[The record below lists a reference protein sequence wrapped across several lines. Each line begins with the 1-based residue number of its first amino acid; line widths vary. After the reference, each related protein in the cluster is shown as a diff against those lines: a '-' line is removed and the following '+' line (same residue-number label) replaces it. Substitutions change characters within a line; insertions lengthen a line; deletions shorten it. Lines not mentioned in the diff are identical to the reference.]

1 MKKIRKANE
10 DLAEMLNELKVGD
23 DPIFDAVSLYEITK
37 VPSGFIYKNEYT
49 GCVFVPYAPK
59 EQPKKE
65 AVIIPPP
72 IKPTM
77 EEKKVTKPARKA
89 VTK

>member
-49 GCVFVPYAPK
+49 GCVFVPDAPK
-59 EQPKKE
+59 EALPKVVPTMTEKKITKPSKKE
-65 AVIIPPP
+65 
-72 IKPTM
+72 
-77 EEKKVTKPARKA
+77 ETK
-89 VTK
+89 

>member
-1 MKKIRKANE
+1 MTVIKTPEEAEQVLSSLKIGE
-10 DLAEMLNELKVGD
+10 ET
-23 DPIFDAVSLYEITK
+23 IFNYNPKWRVTRVNGGWLYSSDYNGVT
-37 VPSGFIYKNEYT
+37 
-49 GCVFVPYAPK
+49 FVPDAPK

-72 IKPTM
+72 IKPMM
-77 EEKKVTKPARKA
+77 EEKKVTKPARKV

>member
-1 MKKIRKANE
+1 MTVIKTPEEAAQVLSSLKIGE
-10 DLAEMLNELKVGD
+10 ET
-23 DPIFDAVSLYEITK
+23 IFNYNPKWRVTRVNGGWLYSSDYNGVT
-37 VPSGFIYKNEYT
+37 
-49 GCVFVPYAPK
+49 FVPDAPK

-72 IKPTM
+72 IKPMM
-77 EEKKVTKPARKA
+77 EEKKVTKPARKV

>member
-49 GCVFVPYAPK
+49 GCVFVPD
-59 EQPKKE
+59 EQPRKE

-77 EEKKVTKPARKA
+77 EEKKVTKPARKV

>member
-1 MKKIRKANE
+1 MIEK
-10 DLAEMLNELKVGD
+10 
-23 DPIFDAVSLYEITK
+23 
-37 VPSGFIYKNEYT
+37 
-49 GCVFVPYAPK
+49 K

-65 AVIIPPP
+65 AVIIPQP